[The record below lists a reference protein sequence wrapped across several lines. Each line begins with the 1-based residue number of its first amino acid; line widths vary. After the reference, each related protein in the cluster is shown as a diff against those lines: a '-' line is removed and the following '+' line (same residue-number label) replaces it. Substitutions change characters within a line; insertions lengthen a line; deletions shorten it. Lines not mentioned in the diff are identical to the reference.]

1 MAGVVYLVK
10 NTTFAAVKFER
21 TNKIRGLKAAFLLLL
36 FFTIWSGSNLF
47 YHSHIVNS
55 EVVTHSHPYSNAGH
69 THTGGEMQMIAA
81 LSLSLVLVATAFWSA
96 APDGRHTK
104 SEISL
109 KFDIATPF
117 TGSLH
122 SLRAPPAV
130 C

>member
-1 MAGVVYLVK
+1 MAGVVDLVK

-21 TNKIRGLKAAFLLLL
+21 TNKMRGLKAAFLLLL

-69 THTGGEMQMIAA
+69 THSGMEMQMIAA

-96 APDGRHTK
+96 APDGRSVK
-104 SEISL
+104 SEILL
-109 KFDIATPF
+109 KFDIATLF
-117 TGSLH
+117 NGSH
-122 SLRAPPAV
+122 RSLRAPPAV